1 METIKSDFTVIGGGI
16 AGMCAAIAAA
26 RHNVRVALVH
36 SRPVLGGN
44 ASSEIGITI
53 NGAANN
59 GAGPSVYG
67 RETGLMDEIKMT
79 ILRLNQEKLN
89 GFTSHDFVM
98 MDAAYFDLVYAEKNI
113 TVFMNTTAYD
123 CELENGRITAVMGM
137 QTNSERFFR
146 FESPLFLESS
156 GDGTIAYK
164 SGARFMWG
172 QEGRN
177 DFGESLAPPEKTKY
191 VMGNTI
197 LFFPRDVG
205 HPVKFKKPDF
215 AYDVTRQSFWDNIRP
230 ELYRVFTRE
239 GKLFKDTWW
248 IEIGGLRNTITEN
261 ENITWELRK
270 IIYGF
275 WDYIKNSGKFE
286 DVENLILERITT
298 LPGKRESR
306 RFIGDYILNQNDIDL
321 KTDFFDA
328 VAIGGWSMDAHA
340 QDGLFDPAPATF
352 WHPVPGMYNYPY
364 RTLYSKDIDNLFIGG
379 RIHSATHLAMS
390 STRNMAT
397 LGVGGQAIGTAASL
411 CKKYGVN
418 PRDITEKHIRELQ
431 LLLID
436 DDDNTIIGF
445 YDEDGVQLLK
455 DTKINVSS
463 RKKCENVIDPVPFD
477 LSRDIAFALSCNER
491 IDSVDI
497 GMKNGDKAEKLT
509 VEVFTGKWREAFVPE
524 TLVETLELNV
534 AAGFDGYLTL
544 PINTTH
550 AGDGKIYLVFK
561 ANKSISLYGNKNHYP
576 GFVTAN
582 SQVNKDP
589 EKYPYA
595 GLIFLRRITENVCFR
610 NMVPESE
617 LYGPENLVNGYNRP
631 YGAPNLWISDD
642 RPGEPQSICITF
654 PHPADIEDFVLF
666 FDNCLE
672 YDHFIEIDRRF
683 IKKYTIAAKTE
694 EGDFIETLDNLCGRR
709 FVHHLNKKGVTQIKI
724 DLKETY
730 GAGYFCMYGLKATRL
745 R

>member
-1 METIKSDFTVIGGGI
+1 MVEAIKSDFTVIGGGI

-26 RHNVRVALVH
+26 RHGVRVVLVH

-67 RETGLMDEIKMT
+67 RETGIMDDVKMK

-89 GFTSHDFVM
+89 GFTSHDFPM

-113 TVFMNTTAYD
+113 TVYMNTTAYD
-123 CELENGRITAVMGM
+123 CEVENGRITAVMGM
-137 QTNSERFFR
+137 QTASERFFR
-146 FESPLFLESS
+146 FESPLFLDSS

-172 QEGRN
+172 QEGRD
-177 DFGESLAPPEKTKY
+177 DFDESLAPPEKTKY

-215 AYDVTRQSFWDNIRP
+215 AYNVTKQSFWENVKP
-230 ELYRVFTRE
+230 ELHRVFVRE

-248 IEIGGLRNTITEN
+248 IEVGGLRNTITDN

-270 IIYGF
+270 IVYGF

-321 KTDFFDA
+321 KTEFFDA

-364 RTLYSKDIDNLFIGG
+364 RTLYSRDIDNLFIGG

-411 CKKYGVN
+411 CIKYGVD
-418 PRDITEKHIRELQ
+418 PRAITEKHIKELQ
-431 LLLID
+431 KLLVD
-436 DDDNTIIGF
+436 DDDTIIGF
-445 YDEDGVQLLK
+445 YDDDGVRLFK
-455 DTKINVSS
+455 DADIKVSS
-463 RKKCENVIDPVPFD
+463 QKKCENITDPTPYA
-477 LSRDIAFALSCNER
+477 LNSDIGLALSCHER
-491 IDSVDI
+491 IDSVEI
-497 GMKNGDKAEKLT
+497 GLKNGGKAGKLK
-509 VEVFTGKWREAFVPE
+509 VEVYTGKWREAFVPE
-524 TLVETLELNV
+524 TLVKTIELDV
-534 AAGFDGYLTL
+534 ASGFDGYLNV
-544 PINTTH
+544 PVNTAH
-550 AGDGKIYLVFK
+550 GGDGKIYLVFK
-561 ANKSISLYGNKNHYP
+561 ANESISLYVNINHFPGIVTGKAEANKEP
-576 GFVTAN
+576 G
-582 SQVNKDP
+582 
-589 EKYPYA
+589 KYPHA
-595 GLIFLRRITENVCFR
+595 GLVFLRRMAENICFR
-610 NMVPESE
+610 NMRPDSK
-617 LYGPENLVNGYNRP
+617 LFGPENLVNGYNRP
-631 YGAPNLWISDD
+631 YGTPNLWISDV
-642 RPGEPQSICITF
+642 RKGEPQSISITF
-654 PHPADIEDFVLF
+654 PRPTGIQDFVLY

-683 IKKYTIAAKTE
+683 IKKYTFTAKTE
-694 EGDFIETLDNLCGRR
+694 EGDFTETLDNLCGRR
-709 FVHHLNKKGVTQIKI
+709 FIHHLNKKGVTQIKI
-724 DLKETY
+724 DLQETY
-730 GAGYFCMYGLKATRL
+730 GADYFCVYGMRAT
-745 R
+745 